1 MNSRLSFKGLLSLDL
16 MEMKIKSKSGTP
28 EEKIQAKRVLPIIER
43 HHLLLVSLMTWNATA
58 NEALPIFLDALVPG
72 WLAIVL
78 SVTIVLFVG
87 EIIPAALLT
96 GPNQLKLASTL
107 VPLVYVVM
115 VIFSPIAYPIS
126 LLLDYLLGDDH
137 GLTLY
142 SKTELA
148 TMVKIQHEEGLTL
161 ALSVSSSPSLSAQ
174 VAIIITI
181 WKTLALCLRSTK
193 RR

>member
-1 MNSRLSFKGLLSLDL
+1 
-16 MEMKIKSKSGTP
+16 MEMKIKAKSGTD
-28 EEKIQAKRVLPIIER
+28 EEKVQAKRVLPIIER

-107 VPLVYVVM
+107 VPLVYAVM
-115 VIFSPIAYPIS
+115 AIFSPIAYPVS
-126 LLLDYLLGDDH
+126 LLLDYILGHDH
-137 GLTLY
+137 GLTIY

-148 TMVKIQHEEGLTL
+148 TMVKIQHEEGLWPLSLSFAPSSDSHSATL
-161 ALSVSSSPSLSAQ
+161 FRSRCRRPSLSVSDPQ
-174 VAIIITI
+174 RGGHHHR
-181 WKTLALCLRSTK
+181 RSFEVP
-193 RR
+193 